1 MVVRDWPWSLRFGI
15 ALLLFGVAYLLLPGI
30 LP

>member
-15 ALLLFGVAYLLLPGI
+15 ALLLFGVAYLLLPGMFT
-30 LP
+30 